1 MVQIKL
7 VNDMASSLEWK
18 HRIRKNSYYLRS
30 SWILNSIKPLT
41 FSKIDGQ
48 IVKFDCNTTGEL
60 AELISRKNLFQRIP
74 TSSKFYVQRALD
86 LGDSTIIEIYGQEHP
101 DTLTP
106 KAQIFA
112 NWIEMVCVLAE
123 SLSNDREKIKKKLQ
137 IKENRRTVLDLTI
150 GKDFYYLRTNIKQIS
165 IPKGIQIDDIF
176 ISRYQKCGLNELEN
190 VCFIDGEIHKRIEK
204 SVKWL
209 FESRTEPL
217 LKSAIVKT
225 AISMESL
232 LIFDDNESLAN
243 SLSERIALILTDDSD
258 LRKKISQHVKK
269 FYNARSGIVH
279 GGKKKL
285 KHVSPN
291 LLEGIDRI
299 LILLYLII
307 IHNIEK
313 WNTDEKLKIWL
324 ENEKFGIPDS
334 NKTVPFSKNY
344 ITNAMKKIEK
354 I

>member
-1 MVQIKL
+1 MT
-7 VNDMASSLEWK
+7 SSLDWK
-18 HRIRKNSYYLRS
+18 HRISKNSYYLRS

-48 IVKFDCNTTGEL
+48 IVKFDCNTTDEL

-86 LGDSTIIEIYGQEHP
+86 LGDSTIIEIYGSEHI
-101 DTLTP
+101 DTLIR

-123 SLSNDREKIKKKLQ
+123 SLSTDREKIKKKLQ

-150 GKDFYYLRTNIKQIS
+150 GKNFYYLRTNINQIS

-176 ISRYQKCGLNELEN
+176 ISRYRRCGFNELEN
-190 VCFIDGEIHKRIEK
+190 VCFIEGEIHKRIKK
-204 SVKWL
+204 SVEWL

-217 LKSAIVKT
+217 LDSAIVKT
-225 AISMESL
+225 TISMESL
-232 LIFDDNESLAN
+232 LIFDANESLAN
-243 SLSERIALILTDDSD
+243 ALSERIALILTDDPD
-258 LRKKISQHVKK
+258 LRKKISRHVKR

-279 GGKKKL
+279 GGRRKL
-285 KHVSPN
+285 ELRSQN

-299 LILLYLII
+299 LILLHLII

-313 WNTDEKLKIWL
+313 WDTVEKLKIWL
-324 ENEKFGIPDS
+324 ENEKFGFPDN
-334 NKTVPFSKNY
+334 NKVVPFSKKY
-344 ITNAMKKIEK
+344 ITDAMKKIEK